1 MSKKEDVDKE
11 AEVIFPDAVVSVERA
26 LRIIE
31 LLTESESGMTLT
43 EVAMALAVNKAIA
56 SKLLQTL
63 EKCEYIFRHGNNFL
77 LTHKINNLSVRQLD
91 QQRLLEQATAALKP
105 LAESTGELV
114 RMALVERERIGW
126 VLGFQGQGHLF
137 RLGLALDSH
146 IHLHALATG
155 RAWLSTLPFDK
166 ALELM
171 RRDGLK
177 RFNKY
182 TIVDPKELRR
192 VHAEEARQGY
202 SVTYEEIEIGVCG
215 VAAPI
220 MVDMPGQGPVC
231 VGAASIAAP
240 SVRMDRAALHAAA
253 PLMVAATRQIGRLWP
268 LREGEPSITQWRHPA
283 A

>member
-1 MSKKEDVDKE
+1 MSKKEDIDKE
-11 AEVIFPDAVVSVERA
+11 AEIIFPDAVVSVERA

-31 LLTESESGMTLT
+31 LLTECENGMTLT

-105 LAESTGELV
+105 LSESTGELV
-114 RMALVERERIGW
+114 RMALVERERISW
-126 VLGFQGQGHLF
+126 VLGFQGQAHVF

-155 RAWLSTLPFDK
+155 RAWLSMLPFDK
-166 ALELM
+166 AIELM
-171 RRDGLK
+171 QRDGLT

-192 VHAEEARQGY
+192 LHAVEARQGY
-202 SVTYEEIEIGVCG
+202 SVTFEEIEIGVCG

-220 MVDMPGQGPVC
+220 MVEMPGQGPVC

-240 SVRMDRAALHAAA
+240 SARVDRAALHAVA
-253 PLMVAATRQIGRLWP
+253 PQIVAATRRIGRLWP
-268 LREGEPSITQWRHPA
+268 LRDGEVSMIRRGHSA